1 MTSRW
6 VRTDEERIDDMKK
19 TLAGLLFIAAAAQFP
34 LTGSAQEQ
42 PPVYSNRDVEK
53 YKLPSD
59 KKPVEIKK
67 RDTREDRK
75 MDARAAK
82 DNLERER
89 WCKRT
94 TAQKKKID
102 KAAYDVQTTE
112 KAIRREEEKD
122 FHGTKKSKQLQD
134 RLVQEKRKLAVEE
147 EALSDIENEAHR
159 KGVPPGWLRCQV
171 D

>member
-1 MTSRW
+1 
-6 VRTDEERIDDMKK
+6 MKRAV
-19 TLAGLLFIAAAAQFP
+19 AGLLLFAAAAQLP
-34 LTGSAQEQ
+34 LIGSAQEQ
-42 PPVYSNRDVEK
+42 PPVYSNRDIEK

-59 KKPVEIKK
+59 SRPVEIKK
-67 RDTREDRK
+67 RDAREERK

-94 TAQKKKID
+94 TAQKKKTE
-102 KAAYDVQTTE
+102 KAQYDVQTTE

-122 FHGTKKSKQLQD
+122 FRGTKKSKQLRD
-134 RLVQEKRKLAVEE
+134 RLAQEKRKLTVEE
-147 EALSDIENEAHR
+147 GALNDIENEAHR